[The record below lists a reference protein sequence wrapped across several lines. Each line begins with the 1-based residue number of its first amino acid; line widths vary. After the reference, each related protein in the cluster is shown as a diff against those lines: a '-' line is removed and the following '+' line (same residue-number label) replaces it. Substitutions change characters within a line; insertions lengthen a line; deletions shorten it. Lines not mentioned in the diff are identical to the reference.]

1 MQTKALASQPHKLS
15 NNKALASQPQ
25 VKVSQQLQPKNKV
38 QNTKRNIPIAPMQ
51 CHRALV
57 LFPHTMRKIRR
68 IFIEV
73 KGVLASLVSHS
84 QPCPTNPTRQI
95 PSKTRRLVDPLK
107 YIIK

>member
-25 VKVSQQLQPKNKV
+25 VKVSQQLQPRNKA

-57 LFPHTMRKIRR
+57 LFPQTMRKIRR

-73 KGVLASLVSHS
+73 KKIFGSVE
-84 QPCPTNPTRQI
+84 N
-95 PSKTRRLVDPLK
+95 
-107 YIIK
+107 YWG

>member
-25 VKVSQQLQPKNKV
+25 VKASQQLQPRNKA

-57 LFPHTMRKIRR
+57 LFPHTMRKIRK

-73 KGVLASLVSHS
+73 KEIFLEVKELRS
-84 QPCPTNPTRQI
+84 
-95 PSKTRRLVDPLK
+95 
-107 YIIK
+107 

>member
-1 MQTKALASQPHKLS
+1 MQTKVLALQPHKLS

-25 VKVSQQLQPKNKV
+25 VKASQQLQPRNKA

-68 IFIEV
+68 FFQ
-73 KGVLASLVSHS
+73 KLRSFF
-84 QPCPTNPTRQI
+84 
-95 PSKTRRLVDPLK
+95 
-107 YIIK
+107 